1 MRNKTD
7 RFEYIKNSKL
17 LYREEKSNK
26 IKIKRGIVL
35 RAIFACQV
43 ANTILKPK
51 LRAPSFTF
59 IRKISDF
66 KMQICKI

>member
-35 RAIFACQV
+35 RAVFACQV
-43 ANTILKPK
+43 AT
-51 LRAPSFTF
+51 S
-59 IRKISDF
+59 ISQTQAVYTLV
-66 KMQICKI
+66 QIYQGNI